1 MRDMN
6 DMWVNDSCQTRI
18 HSHGYVFTIEE
29 LMNIAICS
37 LNCDELEKHE
47 ENNYDDYVASRA
59 QEPRHLIFKYC

>member
-6 DMWVNDSCQTRI
+6 DMWVNDNCQTRI

-37 LNCDELEKHE
+37 LNYDELEKHE
-47 ENNYDDYVASRA
+47 ENNYDDYVTSRA
-59 QEPRHLIFKYC
+59 QGAKTFNF